1 MSREIVRPLNET
13 QHTGV
18 CRGADSRADKQADEQ
33 IDRQTD
39 RLARW
44 TLQSRTILIYVEG
57 DVYGRFIET
66 DITTKCRTRVQF
78 QSPKL
83 CLVPILPVLSSV
95 VAADIITAAVFIA
108 SSCVETLR
116 SPHARF

>member
-1 MSREIVRPLNET
+1 MKHSTLESAE
-13 QHTGV
+13 
-18 CRGADSRADKQADEQ
+18 EQ
-33 IDRQTD
+33 TVGQTNRQTNRLTDRQTD

-83 CLVPILPVLSSV
+83 CPVPILPILSSV

-108 SSCVETLR
+108 SGCVETLR
-116 SPHARF
+116 SLHARF